1 MTESEANICQVHVLL
16 LSKDHS
22 SFPLT
27 LIMRRGVDYALKF
40 SDDLISFTEFLVDI
54 EGAGIIKHSL
64 TQATFRMPSLIGLNC
79 KQRQILLLVKN
90 CVFS

>member
-40 SDDLISFTEFLVDI
+40 SDDLIS
-54 EGAGIIKHSL
+54 
-64 TQATFRMPSLIGLNC
+64 
-79 KQRQILLLVKN
+79 
-90 CVFS
+90 

>member
-40 SDDLISFTEFLVDI
+40 SDDLISSVLHRIF
-54 EGAGIIKHSL
+54 G
-64 TQATFRMPSLIGLNC
+64 
-79 KQRQILLLVKN
+79 
-90 CVFS
+90 